1 MPSQPLRKSSAQGA
15 SVGPD
20 EYDFVPPVLRERI
33 DPVRGIAEMEQSIAA
48 IKAGRVVA
56 TDGEKF
62 LAELGAE
69 IKRLKA

>member
-1 MPSQPLRKSSAQGA
+1 MPGQPLRKSSAQGA

-33 DPVRGIAEMEQSIAA
+33 DPVRGIAEMEESIAA